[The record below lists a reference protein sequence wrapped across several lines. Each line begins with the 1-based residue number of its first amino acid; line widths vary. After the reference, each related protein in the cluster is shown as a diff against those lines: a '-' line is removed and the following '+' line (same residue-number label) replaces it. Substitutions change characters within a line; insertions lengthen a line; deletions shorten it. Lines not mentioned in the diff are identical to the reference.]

1 MKFELS
7 MSSGDEERTND
18 PMGALC
24 GSLNKPT
31 KYVERIKSNKTDSS
45 HWKHTIEI
53 NTLEE
58 LLDFQQKCGHSVII
72 SSDDD
77 GAILEVYDTYRE

>member
-1 MKFELS
+1 MKFELI

-18 PMGALC
+18 PMGDLC
-24 GSLNKPT
+24 GSLNKQT
-31 KYVERIKSNKTDSS
+31 KYVERIKSKKTDKS

-53 NTLEE
+53 NSLEE
-58 LLDFQQKCGHSVII
+58 LLDFQQKCMHSVII